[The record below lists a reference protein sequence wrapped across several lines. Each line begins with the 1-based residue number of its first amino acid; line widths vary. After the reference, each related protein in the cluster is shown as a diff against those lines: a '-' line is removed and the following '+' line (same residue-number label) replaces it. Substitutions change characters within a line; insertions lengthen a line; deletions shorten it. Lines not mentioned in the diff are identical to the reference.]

1 MRQTNVGRL
10 FFLIFALIVCSQV
23 FLPPAVGS
31 ANNADFGKIAGA
43 FDLAVPQEGNEIG
56 RFAYLHYVADPRF
69 HLDSGFRSSESLLF
83 RAALG
88 LNRIFGQ
95 PSAFDLRFLGVV
107 HAAIFLG
114 TFWLF
119 LPALETTPRRIAIP
133 ILVLLTF
140 LFSDVMYV
148 AYFNSIFMDTAG
160 LLFGL
165 ATIVFG
171 LRAFLWNRPVD
182 RWLLVLA
189 AILMV
194 TSKAQHYPLGIIV
207 AAFLLWKADRLF
219 GPIAAAL
226 ILIASA
232 FSSHSAPA
240 NYAAAGCYT
249 VIFSQ
254 LLPDSTDVSGDLY
267 ALGLDPTARP
277 LIGTHAYSNDSGLRD
292 PKFARR
298 FERQVSY
305 GKLGWFLL
313 QRPRQALDLITTR
326 LSEAGRQ
333 RPARGNF
340 DPSAGFP
347 PFAESKSFALASQ
360 WKATVFEGRGA
371 RYLSYALALI
381 AAALALAATSR
392 TALAPIAALCATY
405 LTALAVAAL
414 ADNLDAERHFL
425 LFDALG
431 DTLLITTVYLAA
443 STVSN
448 IAMRKITIN

>member
-1 MRQTNVGRL
+1 M
-10 FFLIFALIVCSQV
+10 
-23 FLPPAVGS
+23 
-31 ANNADFGKIAGA
+31 
-43 FDLAVPQEGNEIG
+43 
-56 RFAYLHYVADPRF
+56 
-69 HLDSGFRSSESLLF
+69 
-83 RAALG
+83 
-88 LNRIFGQ
+88 NRIFGQ

-119 LPALETTPRRIAIP
+119 LPVLETTSRRIAIP
-133 ILVLLTF
+133 ILALQTF

-171 LRAFLWNRPVD
+171 LRAYLWDRPVD

-189 AILMV
+189 TIPDGHV
-194 TSKAQHYPLGIIV
+194 ESP
-207 AAFLLWKADRLF
+207 
-219 GPIAAAL
+219 AL
-226 ILIASA
+226 SA
-232 FSSHSAPA
+232 WHHRRRVSFMESRPTLRPHGRSPHPDSERFQFPQRPR

-313 QRPRQALDLITTR
+313 QRPRQALDLVITR
-326 LSEAGRQ
+326 LGQAGRQ

-347 PFAESKSFALASQ
+347 PFAESKSFAPRQPMESRPSLT
-360 WKATVFEGRGA
+360 ATGA

-381 AAALALAATSR
+381 AAALTLAAISR
-392 TALAPIAALCATY
+392 TAFASVAALSASY

-448 IAMRKITIN
+448 IAMRKITTN